1 MYVYYADSFRSKFTH
16 WIVSLFIAA
25 GAIMSAL
32 FITMVNAWMNTPNGF
47 NMAVFI
53 QTGKVTGVDAYAPFI
68 TSSTLAEVFHVLV
81 TTLFAGSMLTT
92 AYFAWRQ
99 VRSSDHDERIMLGKG
114 LKITVAL
121 GVIMIMLSG
130 VSGSHAMGNL
140 LLVQPMK
147 FAALEGDMNPGTNLP
162 DRFFGIISNGQI
174 TGGITLPGM
183 QSFLAQLE
191 TGTTQLPGLSQFP
204 SSAWPPLVVYYLFF
218 TMVVGG
224 LLLAAFS
231 LVYVLG
237 WIFKKRPFE
246 SRPMSYTLMIMGLL
260 AFLIYEIGWVIDE
273 VGRQPWIVY
282 NVMTVSQAANYT
294 SSLFVARNSDN
305 YLLRLSC
312 PGHILL
318 LRKGVQ
324 CQAGKGRVGRGFD
337 GEWGCELLT

>member
-25 GAIMSAL
+25 GTIMSAL

-47 NMAVFI
+47 NIAVFM
-53 QTGKVTGVDAYAPFI
+53 QTGNVTGVNAFGPFI
-68 TSSTLAEVFHVLV
+68 TTSTLAEVFHVLV

-92 AYFAWRQ
+92 AYFSWRH
-99 VRSSDHDERIMLGKG
+99 VRSIDLDERILLSKG

-121 GVIMIMLSG
+121 GMIMIMLSG

-140 LLVQPMK
+140 LLVQPLK
-147 FAALEGDMNPGTNLP
+147 YSALDGNMNPGTNLP

-204 SSAWPPLVVYYLFF
+204 SSSWPPLVVYYLFS
-218 TMVVGG
+218 TMVIGG
-224 LLLAAFS
+224 MLLAVFS
-231 LVYVLG
+231 FVYVLA

-260 AFLIYEIGWVIDE
+260 AFLIYEIGWVLDE

-294 SSLFVARNSDN
+294 ASLFLPGILIIIFYVFLVPATFYFFARVFNAKTVKEELAENSKVNGGVN
-305 YLLRLSC
+305 Y
-312 PGHILL
+312 
-318 LRKGVQ
+318 
-324 CQAGKGRVGRGFD
+324 
-337 GEWGCELLT
+337 